1 MNRLKVCEIF
11 QSINGEGT
19 RAGQPAVFVRLVGC
33 NLNCSYCDTKWAN
46 GPDAPCEEMTA
57 REIHEKVSAYGIRCV
72 TLTGGEPLLH
82 KHVDELLSELCGDDK
97 LSVEI
102 ETNGSA
108 DVSIADKMK
117 NRPLLTMDYKLPS
130 SGMEKAMRLENY
142 ALLRS
147 EDTVKFVCGS
157 RSDLEK
163 AAEIIERYKLIGRCH
178 VYLSPVFGGI
188 DPKDMVSFMLERKL
202 NGVNLQLQLHKF
214 IWDPN
219 EKGV

>member
-19 RAGQPAVFVRLVGC
+19 RAGQPAVFVRLAGC

-157 RSDLEK
+157 RRDLEK

-178 VYLSPVFGGI
+178 VYLSPVFCGI

>member
-19 RAGQPAVFVRLVGC
+19 RAGQPAVFVRLAGC

-142 ALLRS
+142 GLLRS

-157 RSDLEK
+157 RNDLEK
-163 AAEIIERYKLIGRCH
+163 AAEIIEKYKLIGRCH
-178 VYLSPVFGGI
+178 VYLSPVFGEI
-188 DPKDMVSFMLERKL
+188 DPKDMVSFMLERRL

-214 IWDPN
+214 IWDPD

>member
-19 RAGQPAVFVRLVGC
+19 RAGQPAVFVRLAGC

-57 REIHEKVSAYGIRCV
+57 REIHEKVSSYGIRCV

-157 RSDLEK
+157 RRDLEK

-178 VYLSPVFGGI
+178 VYLSPVFGEI

>member
-19 RAGQPAVFVRLVGC
+19 RAGQPAVFVRLAGC

-157 RSDLEK
+157 RNDLEK

-178 VYLSPVFGGI
+178 VYLSPVFGEI

>member
-19 RAGQPAVFVRLVGC
+19 RAGQPAVFVRLAGC

-57 REIHEKVSAYGIRCV
+57 REIHEKVSSYGIRCI

-130 SGMEKAMRLENY
+130 SGMEKAMRIENY

-157 RSDLEK
+157 RNDLEK
-163 AAEIIERYKLIGRCH
+163 AAEIIGKYKLIDRCH
-178 VYLSPVFGGI
+178 VYLSPVFGKI

>member
-19 RAGQPAVFVRLVGC
+19 RAGQPAVFVRLAGC

-102 ETNGSA
+102 ETNGST

-163 AAEIIERYKLIGRCH
+163 AAEIIEKYKLIGRCH
-178 VYLSPVFGGI
+178 VYLSPVFGEI

>member
-19 RAGQPAVFVRLVGC
+19 RAGQPAVFVRLAGC
-33 NLNCSYCDTKWAN
+33 NLDCSYCDTKWAN

-57 REIHEKVSAYGIRCV
+57 REIHEKVSSYGIRCI

-108 DVSIADKMK
+108 DISIADKMK

-130 SGMEKAMRLENY
+130 SGMEKAMRIENY

-157 RSDLEK
+157 RNDLEK
-163 AAEIIERYKLIGRCH
+163 AAEIIGKYKLIDRCH
-178 VYLSPVFGGI
+178 VYLSPVFGKI

>member
-19 RAGQPAVFVRLVGC
+19 RAGQPAVFVRLAGC

-178 VYLSPVFGGI
+178 V
-188 DPKDMVSFMLERKL
+188 
-202 NGVNLQLQLHKF
+202 
-214 IWDPN
+214 
-219 EKGV
+219 

>member
-19 RAGQPAVFVRLVGC
+19 RAGQPAVFVRLAGC

-46 GPDAPCEEMTA
+46 GHDAPCEEMTA
-57 REIHEKVSAYGIRCV
+57 REIHEKVSAYGMRCV

-178 VYLSPVFGGI
+178 VYLSPVFGEI

>member
-19 RAGQPAVFVRLVGC
+19 RAGQPAVFVRLAGC

-57 REIHEKVSAYGIRCV
+57 REIHEKVSSYGIRCV

-102 ETNGSA
+102 ETNGST

-163 AAEIIERYKLIGRCH
+163 AAEIIEKYKLIGRCH
-178 VYLSPVFGGI
+178 VYLSPVFGEI

>member
-19 RAGQPAVFVRLVGC
+19 RAGQPAVFVRLAGC

-57 REIHEKVSAYGIRCV
+57 REIHEKVSSYGIRCV

-157 RSDLEK
+157 RNDLEK
-163 AAEIIERYKLIGRCH
+163 AAEIIEKYKLIGRCH
-178 VYLSPVFGGI
+178 VYLSPVFGEI
-188 DPKDMVSFMLERKL
+188 DPKDMVSFMLKRKL

-214 IWDPN
+214 IWDPD

>member
-19 RAGQPAVFVRLVGC
+19 RAGQPAVFVRLAGC

-130 SGMEKAMRLENY
+130 SGMETAMRLENY
-142 ALLRS
+142 ALLRL

-157 RSDLEK
+157 RNDLEK

-178 VYLSPVFGGI
+178 VYLSPVFGEI

-214 IWDPN
+214 IWDPD

>member
-19 RAGQPAVFVRLVGC
+19 RAGQPAVFVRLAGC

-188 DPKDMVSFMLERKL
+188 DPKDMVGFMLERKL

>member
-19 RAGQPAVFVRLVGC
+19 RAGQPAVFVRLAGC

-46 GPDAPCEEMTA
+46 GPDAPCVEITA
-57 REIHEKVSAYGIRCV
+57 REIHERVSAYGIRCV

-82 KHVDELLSELCGDDK
+82 DHVDELLSELCGDDR

-108 DVSIADKMK
+108 DVSIADRMK

-142 ALLRS
+142 SLLKAA
-147 EDTVKFVCGS
+147 DTVKFVCGS
-157 RSDLEK
+157 HSDLEK
-163 AAEIIERYKLIGRCH
+163 AAEIIEKYRLIGRCH
-178 VYLSPVFGGI
+178 VYLSPVFGRI

-202 NGVNLQLQLHKF
+202 NGANLQLQLHKF
-214 IWDPN
+214 IWDPD